1 MEALIKILLLLSLLM
16 FNLSCIS
23 TMLNGGT
30 GKGGAMLLVAL
41 NVIVIYVMLF
51 IFHAEYLHAGIAL
64 LLLAIITG
72 NTVFAAACMLH
83 MGLTKKRTP

>member
-51 IFHAEYLHAGIAL
+51 IFHAEYLHAGMA

-72 NTVFAAACMLH
+72 NTVFVAACMLH